1 MSRYSHFLFLSSLHL
16 DYGYV
21 RDVSHSHFRSS
32 NLSQSYEGIS
42 SERQFC
48 RLARFTMSPLFPRFF
63 HFFPRE
69 NKTKYIDQ
77 YPSTLS
83 LLEFLTLDRL
93 KIAEFFFPLFFS
105 SMRKKFYMIIE
116 YLLQLEKQ
124 KRTRIYKLVS
134 QVKNDSIRYNRF

>member
-93 KIAEFFFPLFFS
+93 KIAEFFSPPFFS
-105 SMRKKFYMIIE
+105 SMRKKFYTNNRISSSTRKAKKNKNI
-116 YLLQLEKQ
+116 QISFSGEK
-124 KRTRIYKLVS
+124 R
-134 QVKNDSIRYNRF
+134 